1 MKLKHTITLLACLLL
16 GVSANADLEE
26 PQKAI
31 LVTGASSG
39 IGLNITRRL
48 AADGYFVYAGARK
61 DQDIADLNQIHNV
74 QAIRLDVTYQEH
86 IDAAVENITAAGRG
100 LYGVVNN
107 AGVAVMGPLIETD
120 VEELEWLFDV
130 NVYGPYR
137 VTKAFAPLLLE
148 SGGRVVNITS
158 ISGILSGAFLGH
170 YSMSKH
176 ALEAYTDALANEM
189 QPLGVN
195 VSAVEPCNYNSNIG
209 ETVRRRLE
217 DGKFDL
223 EGSLFKDRLQFLN
236 GAVNDRSRYQE
247 PNAVS
252 AAVVHALF
260 DPRPQRRYMV
270 TPSQGEAEITI
281 QKAIEETVQLNQNH
295 AFSFDRDQLVQ
306 MLDAALQRARLQQE

>member
-1 MKLKHTITLLACLLL
+1 MKLKHTITLLVWLLFS
-16 GVSANADLEE
+16 VSANAEPE
-26 PQKAI
+26 APQKAI

-61 DQDIADLNQIHNV
+61 DQDLADLNEMHNV
-74 QAIRLDVTYQEH
+74 QAVRLDVTYPEH
-86 IDAAVENITAAGRG
+86 IDAAVASISDAGRG

-120 VEELEWLFDV
+120 VEELEWVFDV

-189 QPLGVN
+189 QPLGVS
-195 VSAVEPCNYNSNIG
+195 VSAIEPGNYNSNIG
-209 ETVRRRLE
+209 ETIRNRLE

-223 EGSLFKDRLQFLN
+223 EASLFKDRLQFLN
-236 GAVNDRSRYQE
+236 GAVNDRSRYRE
-247 PNAVS
+247 PDAVS
-252 AAVVHALF
+252 AAVAHALF
-260 DPRPQRRYMV
+260 ATHPKRRYMV
-270 TPSQGEAEITI
+270 TATKREAEITI
-281 QKAIEETVQLNQNH
+281 QKAIEEVVQLNQDH
-295 AFSFDRDQLVQ
+295 AHSFDREQLLQ
-306 MLDAALQRARLQQE
+306 MLDAALQRARLEQN

>member
-1 MKLKHTITLLACLLL
+1 MKRGHAIVLFL
-16 GVSANADLEE
+16 GLIFNVAVCADSEL
-26 PQKAI
+26 PQKAV

-61 DQDIADLNQIHNV
+61 DQDLSDLNEIDNV
-74 QAIRLDVTYQEH
+74 QAVKLDVTYPDH
-86 IDAAVENITAAGRG
+86 IDAAVASITDAGRG

-120 VEELEWLFDV
+120 IEELEWLFDV

-148 SGGRVVNITS
+148 SGGRVVNISS

-189 QPLGVN
+189 LPLGVH
-195 VSAVEPCNYNSNIG
+195 VSAVEPGNYNSNIG
-209 ETVRRRLE
+209 ATVRRRLE
-217 DGKFDL
+217 DGSFDI
-223 EGSLFKDRLQFLN
+223 EGSLFKDRLQFLS
-236 GAVNDRSRYQE
+236 GAVADRSRYQE

-270 TPSQGEAEITI
+270 TPSQGEAEMTI
-281 QKAIEETVQLNQNH
+281 QKAIEETVQLNQNN
-295 AFSFDRDQLVQ
+295 AYSFDRDQLVQ

>member
-1 MKLKHTITLLACLLL
+1 AV
-16 GVSANADLEE
+16 GS
-26 PQKAI
+26 
-31 LVTGASSG
+31 
-39 IGLNITRRL
+39 
-48 AADGYFVYAGARK
+48 
-61 DQDIADLNQIHNV
+61 IA
-74 QAIRLDVTYQEH
+74 E
-86 IDAAVENITAAGRG
+86 AGRG

-107 AGVAVMGPLIETD
+107 AGVAIMGPLIETD

-195 VSAVEPCNYNSNIG
+195 VSAVEPGNYNSNIG

-217 DGKFDL
+217 DGRFDL
-223 EGSLFKDRLQFLN
+223 EASLFRDRLQFLN

-252 AAVVHALF
+252 AAVAHALF

-295 AFSFDRDQLVQ
+295 AYSFDRDQLVQ

>member
-1 MKLKHTITLLACLLL
+1 MKLKHTITLLVWLLFS
-16 GVSANADLEE
+16 VSANAEPE
-26 PQKAI
+26 APQKAI

-61 DQDIADLNQIHNV
+61 DQDLADLNEMHNV
-74 QAIRLDVTYQEH
+74 QAVRLDVTYPEH
-86 IDAAVENITAAGRG
+86 IDAAVASISDAGRG

-120 VEELEWLFDV
+120 VEELEWVFDV

-189 QPLGVN
+189 QPLGVS
-195 VSAVEPCNYNSNIG
+195 VSAIEPGNYNSNIG
-209 ETVRRRLE
+209 ETIRNRLE

-223 EGSLFKDRLQFLN
+223 EASLFKDRLQFLN
-236 GAVNDRSRYQE
+236 GAVNDRSRYRE
-247 PNAVS
+247 PDAVS
-252 AAVVHALF
+252 AAVAHALF
-260 DPRPQRRYMV
+260 ATHPKRRYMV
-270 TPSQGEAEITI
+270 TATKREAEITI
-281 QKAIEETVQLNQNH
+281 QKAIEEVVQLNQDH
-295 AFSFDRDQLVQ
+295 VHSFDRDQLLQ
-306 MLDAALQRARLQQE
+306 MLDAALQRARLEQN